1 MESQIAMA
9 AGLRPIDDQLLPQ
22 PSSAFCLLG
31 SARSPFRDI
40 EGTSPARFPAAAT
53 ERAVHSRPTKRGV
66 PRGSCRA
73 NQYPQPSADGFTVRG
88 SYRSLPHLRP
98 VALPMREILHRP
110 NEPIPSVLFPESGY
124 VSLIATLEDGDA
136 AEVGLVGREGMLG
149 VPLALG
155 TDRSPLEVLVQ
166 GEGHA
171 LHLDADIFV
180 ARMNE
185 QPSLRAL
192 MLRYVMAFNMQVTMT
207 AACNGRHQ
215 IEQRLARWLLM
226 AHDRLENDEFPMTHE
241 FLSMMLGVR
250 RAGVTV
256 AAGVLQKAGFISYDR
271 GRVRVTDRPGLEA
284 AACECHGTVR
294 REFQRLLGSGVGG

>member
-1 MESQIAMA
+1 MAFIEQINI
-9 AGLRPIDDQLLPQ
+9 RNHLLTAL
-22 PSSAFCLLG
+22 PSEALTAL
-31 SARSPFRDI
+31 
-40 EGTSPARFPAAAT
+40 
-53 ERAVHSRPTKRGV
+53 
-66 PRGSCRA
+66 
-73 NQYPQPSADGFTVRG
+73 
-88 SYRSLPHLRP
+88 LPHLRP

-155 TDRSPLEVLVQ
+155 ADRSPLEALVQ